1 VSETTEVVEAAEPNR
16 QTTVDNI
23 NSCSASEPLNGTGE
37 SAESAAATDP
47 DDGDGKSANA
57 EAAKY
62 RRRLRDTQAE
72 LESVAAQLDAVQRQQ
87 VELLIAES
95 GVKPTA
101 VWSVTGVAELL
112 GDDGAIDTEKVTAAV
127 ETAREKFGIPKRQKG
142 NYVPGVGNQPSSP
155 PKTDTWTTAFS
166 PPKRR

>member
-1 VSETTEVVEAAEPNR
+1 MSETTETAEAVETDTAAVETEIVEPD
-16 QTTVDNI
+16 T
-23 NSCSASEPLNGTGE
+23 EP
-37 SAESAAATDP
+37 ATDP

-62 RRRLRDTQAE
+62 RRRLRDSQAQ
-72 LESVAAQLDAVQRQQ
+72 LEYVTAQLDAVQRQQ

-155 PKTDTWTTAFS
+155 PKTDTWQTAFS

>member
-1 VSETTEVVEAAEPNR
+1 VSETTETAEAVETDTAAVKTEIVEP
-16 QTTVDNI
+16 
-23 NSCSASEPLNGTGE
+23 A
-37 SAESAAATDP
+37 DP
-47 DDGDGKSANA
+47 DDGDESKSANA

-62 RRRLRDTQAE
+62 RRRLRDSQAQ
-72 LESVAAQLDAVQRQQ
+72 LGSVTAQLDAVQRQQ

-142 NYVPGVGNQPSSP
+142 NFVPGVGNQPSAM
-155 PKTDTWTTAFS
+155 PKTDTWTDAFS

>member
-1 VSETTEVVEAAEPNR
+1 MSDPTETPEAVETEAELSQAVTPDAVSDSDTEPEN
-16 QTTVDNI
+16 
-23 NSCSASEPLNGTGE
+23 
-37 SAESAAATDP
+37 DP
-47 DDGDGKSANA
+47 DDGDGETGKTANT

-62 RRRLRDTQAE
+62 RRRLRDAQAE
-72 LESVAAQLDAVQRQQ
+72 LESVTAQLDAVQRQQ
-87 VELLIAES
+87 VELLIAAK

-101 VWSVTGVAELL
+101 VWSVTDVAALL

-127 ETAREKFGIPKRQKG
+127 ETAREKFGISKRQKG

-155 PKTDTWTTAFS
+155 PKTDTWTNAFS